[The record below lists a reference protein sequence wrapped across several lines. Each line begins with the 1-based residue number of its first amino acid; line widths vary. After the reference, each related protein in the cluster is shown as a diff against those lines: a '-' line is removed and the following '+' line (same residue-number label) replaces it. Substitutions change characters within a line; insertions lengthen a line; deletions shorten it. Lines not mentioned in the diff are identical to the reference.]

1 MVGWADLRMASRER
15 GLMEHEQP
23 SAADPIPPFMISGLE
38 QVRVDG
44 SGRASCLTADPL
56 RRAPDGGQQ
65 IALACGFGRRRR
77 HLSGGQSAVERPTRR
92 GIGAAMHWLSCHLG
106 QHLRAREFSG
116 ARRRTGC
123 FLSPCSAG
131 STSKQADHQ
140 LLLHTSTRGSAIAY
154 TAIWHQSG
162 TVGFILL
169 ALRQLVC

>member
-1 MVGWADLRMASRER
+1 MEASSSLWPMAS
-15 GLMEHEQP
+15 
-23 SAADPIPPFMISGLE
+23 
-38 QVRVDG
+38 
-44 SGRASCLTADPL
+44 
-56 RRAPDGGQQ
+56 
-65 IALACGFGRRRR
+65 GRRRR

-123 FLSPCSAG
+123 FHSPCSAG
-131 STSKQADHQ
+131 SKSKQADHQ

-154 TAIWHQSG
+154 SAIRHQSG

-169 ALRQLVC
+169 ALRQLVCRPCPPNRKGGWIPSHLHSLECGLFIDLPCNLNGGV